1 PLNSMLKLAELLCLA
16 GSLHVTFL
24 NSLYNHRRLLL
35 YSDITTR
42 IQRYPCLQFA
52 TISDG
57 LPKTT
62 HVAGNGS
69 LRCLLLYRLGNATT
83 KPLFREMIT
92 SGCLISPSRRPFTCI
107 MAEAV
112 LSFAMDVADEMGI
125 PVIYFDTISPSCLW
139 IYACIPKL
147 IEAGELPLPGE
158 RRLGC
163 TITCVP
169 SMEGF
174 LRRRDLPGFYHAGD
188 FADPNARCIMIETQ
202 KLPNARGL
210 ITNTFEELDG
220 PILSHLRSICLN
232 LYAVGPLHTHLK
244 AKLAAETSPP
254 PPTSSNSSWREDRS
268 CMAWLDAQ
276 PPESVVYVSI
286 GSVSTMTATKER
298 GCVVS
303 WAPQEEVLGHGAVG
317 GFLTHGGWNS
327 TLERMVEGVPMVCWP
342 RFVDQQV
349 WEIGLDMKDRCDRV
363 TVEKMVREVMELR
376 RDEFMNSADRI
387 AKLARASVVEG
398 GSSFCDLNR
407 LIQDIKPMA

>member
-1 PLNSMLKLAELLCLA
+1 MDQETQLPPHVLFFPLHLQSPLNSMLKLAELLCLA
-16 GSLHVTFL
+16 GGLHVTFL

-42 IQRYPCLQFA
+42 IQRYSCLQFA

-57 LPKTT
+57 LPED
-62 HVAGNGS
+62 HP
-69 LRCLLLYRLGNATT
+69 RCGERVIEMFATLQATT

-107 MAEAV
+107 IAETV

-147 IEAGELPLPGE
+147 IEAGERPLPE
-158 RRLGC
+158 NDLDAP
-163 TITCVP
+163 ITCVP

-174 LRRRDLPGFYHAGD
+174 LRRRDLPGFCRAGD

-220 PILSHLRSICLN
+220 PILSHLRSICPN
-232 LYAVGPLHTHLK
+232 LYAVGPVHTHLK

-254 PPTSSNSSWREDRS
+254 PPTSSNSLWREDRS

-276 PPESVVYVSI
+276 PPESVVYVSV
-286 GSVSTMTATKER
+286 GSVSTMTVEELMEIWHGLVNSGKRFLWVRRENSIVGDDWVDQTSTKLLEATKER

-327 TLERMVEGVPMVCWP
+327 TLESMVEGVPMVCWP
-342 RFVDQQV
+342 RFVDQQASS
-349 WEIGLDMKDRCDRV
+349 RF
-363 TVEKMVREVMELR
+363 VEKV
-376 RDEFMNSADRI
+376 
-387 AKLARASVVEG
+387 
-398 GSSFCDLNR
+398 
-407 LIQDIKPMA
+407 